1 MDTPTNSKVEFE
13 PFELDDKYVI
23 THLIAEGG
31 MGKVYAGETKLVRRK
46 IAVKILHPDLCARP
60 EMLLRFKMEA
70 EIASSLSHPN
80 IVNVFGSGVVAD
92 GIPYLAMDYVEGQ
105 SLETLIQ
112 RDGKVKTSLCVEIF
126 TQLARALEY
135 THDKGVI
142 HRDLKPSNVM
152 LQPEADGKI
161 LVKLLDFGIAK
172 SVSVEDTIAREL
184 TLPGTVFG
192 SVLYM
197 SPEQILGK
205 KVDFHSDIYSFG
217 CLLYHALTG
226 QPPYQ
231 AKNPV
236 DCMQMHVSESI
247 PDLADFLENE
257 HTAGELS
264 KIVNT
269 CLLKDQSQRFES
281 SQQLRLALERVN
293 DEIAAASGVAAA
305 PPTITAAASSQQN
318 DARKNDMLAALSIFI
333 IGAIFSAV
341 PFLID
346 LNLAKAESKVSE
358 PKESKEKDKKQS
370 AARDTAEATAKV
382 DDLLAQTQNAM
393 DENDADKAEKLG
405 RQAYLT
411 SLTLPSDNPKI
422 AEALFLLG
430 QVFEMRQNYS
440 GANQA
445 YNWALSFN
453 QSKFGPMAPQTIAV
467 KERVKKLQPLLNAAA
482 GESSPPHIESK

>member
-1 MDTPTNSKVEFE
+1 DSKADFE

-23 THLIAEGG
+23 TRLIAEGG

-46 IAVKILHPDLCARP
+46 IAVKILHPELCARP
-60 EMLLRFKMEA
+60 DMLLRFKMEA

-80 IVNVFGSGVVAD
+80 IVNVFGSGMVAE
-92 GIPYLAMDYVEGQ
+92 GIPYLAMDYVEGE

-112 RDGKVKTSLCVEIF
+112 KDGRVRTSLCVEIF

-135 THDKGVI
+135 THERGVI
-142 HRDLKPSNVM
+142 HRDLKPSNIM
-152 LQPEADGKI
+152 LQPEAEGKL

-205 KVDFHSDIYSFG
+205 KVDFHSDIYSYG

-231 AKNPV
+231 SKNPV
-236 DCMQMHVSESI
+236 DCMQMHVNESI
-247 PDLADFLENE
+247 PNLADTLENE
-257 HTAGELS
+257 QCAGELS

-293 DEIAAASGVAAA
+293 DEIKEASGIAAA
-305 PPTITAAASSQQN
+305 PKANTETETPQQSI
-318 DARKNDMLAALSIFI
+318 ARKNDMLAALSIFI

-341 PFLID
+341 PFLIN
-346 LNLAKAESKVSE
+346 LNLAKAESKV
-358 PKESKEKDKKQS
+358 PAQKDGKGKGKDESVEQ
-370 AARDTAEATAKV
+370 AAAEATAKV

-393 DENDADKAEKLG
+393 DNKELDKAEKLG
-405 RQAYLT
+405 RTAYLT

-430 QVFEMRQNYS
+430 QVFEMQQNYS

-467 KERVKKLQPLLNAAA
+467 KERVKKLQPLLNATADA
-482 GESSPPHIESK
+482 NSPPHIESK